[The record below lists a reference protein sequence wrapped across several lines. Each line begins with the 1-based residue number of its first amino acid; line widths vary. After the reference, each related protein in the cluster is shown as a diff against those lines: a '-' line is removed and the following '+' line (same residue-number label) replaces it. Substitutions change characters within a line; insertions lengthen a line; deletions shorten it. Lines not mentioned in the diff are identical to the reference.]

1 MPASESSAFVRPDK
15 FAHVVNGDLWRLGRH
30 RLACGDATDAA
41 TVARLLGPTR
51 PRLMVTDPPYG
62 VEYEPSWRHK
72 LGPERARAVGR
83 VLNDDRVDWREA
95 WKLFPGDI
103 VYCWHAGLHGAAVAE
118 SLAAADFR
126 IRSQIIWDKGR
137 LIISRGHYHWRHEA
151 CWYAVR
157 KLKTANWQGDRK
169 QVTVWQIPHRR
180 SETGHGAQKPIDCM
194 RRPMLNHT
202 LQGDAVYDPFLGS
215 GTTMIA
221 AEMIGRRCLGIE
233 LSPDYCGLAISRWEQ
248 MSGQKAELLSRS
260 E

>member
-1 MPASESSAFVRPDK
+1 MQLLVTPTFVRPDK
-15 FAHVVNGDLWRLGRH
+15 FVRVVNGDLWRLGRH

-41 TVARLLGPTR
+41 IVASLLGR
-51 PRLMVTDPPYG
+51 VMPRLMVTDPPYG
-62 VEYEPSWRHK
+62 VSYEPSWRAK
-72 LGPERARAVGR
+72 LGEKRVRATGQ

-95 WKLFPGDI
+95 WKLFPGDV
-103 VYCWHAGLHGAAVAE
+103 VYCWHAGLHGATVAE
-118 SLAAADFR
+118 SLFAADFR

-180 SETGHGAQKPIDCM
+180 SETGHGAQKPIECM
-194 RRPMLNHT
+194 LRPMLNHT

-221 AEMIGRRCLGIE
+221 AEMAGRRCYGIE
-233 LSPDYCGLAISRWEQ
+233 LSPEYCGLVIARWEQ
-248 MSGQKAELLSRS
+248 MSGRKAELLSRA